1 MLYRKP
7 VVSSHDSNADRSVL
21 SMTQEQVGLTGWV
34 MASVA
39 TIIASLAS
47 AVAFLFRLRE
57 NENAKNIQELKSD
70 LQASSE
76 RSKQCEQDRAELY
89 TKCAVL
95 EAKMETLETKVA
107 NIDVTGTKFSHR
119 NETK

>member
-1 MLYRKP
+1 
-7 VVSSHDSNADRSVL
+7 
-21 SMTQEQVGLTGWV
+21 MTQEQVGLTGWV

-47 AVAFLFRLRE
+47 AVAFLFKLRE

-95 EAKMETLETKVA
+95 EAKMETLESKVSK
-107 NIDVTGTKFSHR
+107 IDVTGTKYSHR
-119 NETK
+119 KETK

>member
-47 AVAFLFRLRE
+47 AVAFLFKLRE

-70 LQASSE
+70 LQSSAK
-76 RSKQCEQDRAELY
+76 RSEQCEQDRAELY

-95 EAKMETLETKVA
+95 EAKMETLESKVSK
-107 NIDVTGTKFSHR
+107 IDVTGTKYSHR